1 MFIEF
6 QPMQDPITPQPVI
19 HTLEQW
25 SVFEVPPS
33 DGQSKW
39 TRHFTGFSDDHP
51 FISDSIASFDTANA
65 CAQTD
70 SGHLIYLSG
79 EPDWPKEIRQLWAG
93 WKMLHR
99 ITYERDVTSEFHAG
113 LQMVRAGSTL

>member
-1 MFIEF
+1 
-6 QPMQDPITPQPVI
+6 MQDLINPQPVI

-39 TRHFTGFSDDHP
+39 TRHFTGFSEDHP
-51 FISDSIASFDTANA
+51 FISDAVMAFDAANA
-65 CAQTD
+65 CAHTGTGQQ
-70 SGHLIYLSG
+70 IYLSG
-79 EPDWPKEIRQLWAG
+79 EPDWPKEVRQLWAG

-99 ITYERDVTSEFHAG
+99 ITFERDVTTEFHAG
-113 LQMVRAGSTL
+113 LQMVRAGDPL